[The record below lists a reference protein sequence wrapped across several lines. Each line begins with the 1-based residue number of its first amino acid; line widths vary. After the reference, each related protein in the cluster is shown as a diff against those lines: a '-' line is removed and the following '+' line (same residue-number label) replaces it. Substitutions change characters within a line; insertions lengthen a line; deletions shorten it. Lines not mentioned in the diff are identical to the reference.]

1 LTRTRAVDLAL
12 WSGVAVVAVGI
23 VVISVTA
30 DPNIKGMQFAG
41 ADKVG
46 HAIAYF
52 ALTLMLLLAGVW
64 RPGRSS
70 AVWRGPAPALLLAVA
85 YGGVLELIQGA
96 VGRDAQFPDLLADAL
111 GALLALALWSVMR
124 RAWGGEPTAR
134 APGGIES

>member
-1 LTRTRAVDLAL
+1 MVDLTL

-46 HAIAYF
+46 HAIAYL

-64 RPGRSS
+64 RPGR
-70 AVWRGPAPALLLAVA
+70 ARGIWRGPLPALLIAVA

-96 VGRDAQFPDLLADAL
+96 VGRDTQFLDLLADAL
-111 GALLALALWSVMR
+111 GALLALTVWAGIR
-124 RAWGGEPTAR
+124 RVWGGESSVR
-134 APGGIES
+134 A

>member
-1 LTRTRAVDLAL
+1 MTRARAVDLTL
-12 WSGVAVVAVGI
+12 WSVVAVVAVGI

-46 HAIAYF
+46 HAIAYL

-64 RPGRSS
+64 RPGRNGG
-70 AVWRGPAPALLLAVA
+70 VWNGPLPALLIAIA

-96 VGRDAQFPDLLADAL
+96 VGRDAQFFDLVADAL
-111 GALLALALWSVMR
+111 GALLALAVWAGIR
-124 RAWGGEPTAR
+124 RTWGEPTVR
-134 APGGIES
+134 AQGGIEG

>member
-1 LTRTRAVDLAL
+1 MTRARAVDLTL

-41 ADKVG
+41 ADKVA
-46 HAIAYF
+46 HSIAYL

-64 RPGRSS
+64 RPGRNGG
-70 AVWRGPAPALLLAVA
+70 VWNRPLPALLIVIA

-96 VGRDAQFPDLLADAL
+96 VGRDAQFSDLLADAL
-111 GALLALALWSVMR
+111 GALLALAAWAGIR
-124 RAWGGEPTAR
+124 RTWGESEVRAR
-134 APGGIES
+134 GGIEG